1 MKRRVERQLL
11 AWKNN
16 PNKMPLI
23 MEGARQVGKT
33 WIMKEFGFEYYKNT
47 VYFNFDNSRQLHR
60 LFEADLNPHRIIS
73 ELEFMSG
80 QKIIPRETLVIFDE
94 IQECNRAL
102 ASLKYFCEN
111 APEYH
116 VISAGSLLGIAIH
129 GGNSFPVGKVDT
141 IRLYPMTFAEFL
153 DAIGE
158 TRYRKIVERKA
169 YNSAYAIEND
179 LINHLKHYYFVGGMP
194 KAVQAFVSNKN
205 LEEVRQI
212 QKNILLDYERDFSK
226 HIDAPSIPKVGIIWN
241 SIPSQL
247 AKENKQFIYK
257 EMKQGARASQFESAF
272 HWLIKVGLIYT
283 VNRIET
289 PRLPL
294 SAYEQSAFKVY
305 MLDVGLL
312 SARSDLTIQN
322 FVNPNFEVFND
333 FRGAL
338 TEQYVLQELQAATEE
353 KNNIFYWMN
362 DRKKG
367 QAEVDFLLQYEGN
380 IIPIEAKASINLKAK
395 SLKVYMDYYNPRF
408 ALRTSLSK
416 FGRNK
421 NLYDIPLYLIGEL
434 PEILRSNL

>member
-1 MKRRVERQLL
+1 MKRKVEQQLV

-23 MEGARQVGKT
+23 IEGARQVGKT
-33 WIMKEFGFEYYKNT
+33 WIMKDFGSKYYKNT
-47 VYFNFDNSRQLHR
+47 AYFNFDDSRQLHK
-60 LFEADLNPHRIIS
+60 LFETDLNPKRIVS

-80 QKIIPRETLVIFDE
+80 HKIIPHETLIIFDE

-102 ASLKYFCEN
+102 VSLKYFCEN

-116 VISAGSLLGIAIH
+116 VISAGSLLGVAIH

-141 IRLYPMTFAEFL
+141 IHLYPMTFAEFL
-153 DAIGE
+153 DALGE
-158 TRYRKIVERKA
+158 TRYHAIVEKRA
-169 YNSAYAIEND
+169 YSSAYAIEND
-179 LINHLKHYYFVGGMP
+179 LINHLKYYYYVGGMP
-194 KAVQAFVSNKN
+194 RAIQSFVSNKN

-226 HIDAPSIPKVGIIWN
+226 HMDAPSIPKIGMIWN
-241 SIPSQL
+241 SIPGQL

-272 HWLIKVGLIYT
+272 YWLTKVGLIYT

-294 SAYEQSAFKVY
+294 SAHKQNAFKVY

-312 SARSDLTIQN
+312 AARSDLTIQN
-322 FVNPNFEVFND
+322 LINPDFEVFNN

-338 TEQYVLQELQAATEE
+338 TEQYVLQELQAAMGE

-367 QAEVDFLLQYEGN
+367 LAEVDFLLQYEGN

-395 SLKVYMDYYNPRF
+395 SLKAYVDYYNPQF
-408 ALRTSLSK
+408 ALRTSLAQFS
-416 FGRNK
+416 RNK
-421 NLYDIPLYLIGEL
+421 NLYDIPLYLIGEF
-434 PEILRSNL
+434 PEILKR